1 MEKIIEEKRI
11 EKDNIVIFKNQD
23 VNLEVNMQDETV
35 WLSQE
40 QMSKLFDKA
49 KSTINE
55 HIRNIYKSGELL
67 ENETMSKFGNSE
79 FSDKPTYYYNLDMI
93 LSVGY
98 RVNSKRGIE
107 FRKWANQV
115 LKDYL
120 IKGYAVNE
128 KRLKVLEKTVQLLE
142 IANRNQDTVS
152 GSDAKEILNV
162 INEYSKALN
171 LLDDYDH
178 KRVTKVKG
186 ILSDEVI
193 TYEEC
198 MQLIDMLRFNNESEL
213 FALERDKN
221 FESIIKDIYQSFGG
235 QDLYKTVEEKCAN
248 MLYLTVKNHAFI
260 DGNKRIAATM
270 FIYFLFRYD
279 ILYKNDKQVIDNNT
293 LASMTLLIAN
303 SNPKEKELLIDL
315 ILNYMQ

>member
-1 MEKIIEEKRI
+1 MNNIIDEKRM
-11 EKDNIVIFKNQD
+11 EGNNIIIFNDQE
-23 VNLEVNMQDETV
+23 VNLEVNMKGDTV
-35 WLSQE
+35 WLTQE
-40 QMSKLFDKA
+40 QMAKLFGKS

-55 HIRNIYKSGELL
+55 HITNIYRTEELSKS
-67 ENETMSKFGNSE
+67 ETMTKFGNSE
-79 FSDKPTYYYNLDMI
+79 FSDKPTNYYNLDMI
-93 LSVGY
+93 ISVGY
-98 RVNSKRGIE
+98 RVNSRKGVI
-107 FRKWANQV
+107 FRKWANKV

-120 IKGYAVNE
+120 INGYAANE
-128 KRLKVLEKTVQLLE
+128 KRLKALEKTVQLLE
-142 IANRNQDTVS
+142 IANRNQDVVS

-178 KRVTKVKG
+178 KKVSKVKG
-186 ILSDEVI
+186 IQSEIVI
-193 TYEEC
+193 TYDEC
-198 MQLIDMLRFNNESEL
+198 MQLIDMLRYNNESDL

-235 QDLYKTVEEKCAN
+235 VDLYKTAEEKCAN

-270 FIYFLFRYD
+270 FIFFLFKYD
-279 ILYKNDKQVIDNNT
+279 ILYKNNKQVIDNNT